1 MNRIYKVIW
10 SKVSNQYVVVSELA
24 RKCTK
29 NSSSSVGAVRKV
41 GVLLATLALTA
52 GISGMSVDAATNG
65 AWTTAT
71 DGKGNFTAHI
81 DTANTMGQYAENN
94 KVLGD
99 ENTVNTRNN
108 KVTGDTNTLGS
119 SSGYDYV
126 IGMVM
131 PFL

>member
-1 MNRIYKVIW
+1 MAK
-10 SKVSNQYVVVSELA
+10 
-24 RKCTK
+24 
-29 NSSSSVGAVRKV
+29 
-41 GVLLATLALTA
+41 
-52 GISGMSVDAATNG
+52 GILRS
-65 AWTTAT
+65 
-71 DGKGNFTAHI
+71 HI

-126 IGMVM
+126 IGDGNAIFCNKVLMDYWQ
-131 PFL
+131 